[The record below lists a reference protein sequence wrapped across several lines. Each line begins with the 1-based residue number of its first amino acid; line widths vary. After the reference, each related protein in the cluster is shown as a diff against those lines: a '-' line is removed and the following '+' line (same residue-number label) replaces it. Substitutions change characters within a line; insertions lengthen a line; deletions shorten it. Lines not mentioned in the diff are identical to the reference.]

1 MAVKSFLGELPTALS
16 LDTTFILLF
25 TPELGLSAG
34 EGGKEGG
41 SRIWGEGGREK
52 EKEEEEG
59 TVKGIS
65 CCSVHI
71 LRVFFGRHY

>member
-41 SRIWGEGGREK
+41 RRIRGEGGR